1 MLLSPQL
8 GSGGMVAEGRR
19 IVIRSEDIL
28 LLVVA
33 FSWLAKTA
41 VNKELG
47 LTLKTPL
54 NRPILAYAAATAVA
68 TLIGYMTGT
77 VAGFGGAFYVLKY
90 VEYFVVYYMV
100 VNNLVDRRQ
109 AWRLVTAA
117 FLTAVIVSLIGLTQI
132 PSGQR
137 VSAPFEGKEGEP
149 NTFGG
154 YLLLLIAVAGG
165 IALESARLKPRAIY
179 LGLTGLMSIPF
190 MFTLSRTAYV
200 GVTPSLG
207 AMTVLSSRRRVMVAA
222 RAVALGAWPPL

>member
-8 GSGGMVAEGRR
+8 GSGGRVAEGRR

-41 VNKELG
+41 VSKELG

-54 NRPILAYAAATAVA
+54 NRPILAYVAATAVA

-100 VNNLVDRRQ
+100 VNNLLDRRQ
-109 AWRLVTAA
+109 AWRLVTSA
-117 FLTAVIVSLIGLTQI
+117 FLTALLVSRIDPPQL
-132 PSGQR
+132 PSGQ
-137 VSAPFEGKEGEP
+137 P
-149 NTFGG
+149 
-154 YLLLLIAVAGG
+154 
-165 IALESARLKPRAIY
+165 
-179 LGLTGLMSIPF
+179 
-190 MFTLSRTAYV
+190 
-200 GVTPSLG
+200 
-207 AMTVLSSRRRVMVAA
+207 
-222 RAVALGAWPPL
+222 

>member
-1 MLLSPQL
+1 MDFTYILLIALAVFLVVFVRIEFGLYLVIFSMLLSPQL
-8 GSGGMVAEGRR
+8 GSGGAVAEGRR

-54 NRPILAYAAATAVA
+54 NRPILAYVAATAVA

-77 VAGFGGAFYVLKY
+77 VGGFGGAFYVLKY
-90 VEYFVVYYMV
+90 VEYFGVYYMV
-100 VNNLVDRRQ
+100 VTNLIDRRQ

-132 PSGQR
+132 PSRQR
-137 VSAPFEGKEGEP
+137 VWVPLDRKEGQP
-149 NTFGG
+149 KSFG
-154 YLLLLIAVAGG
+154 
-165 IALESARLKPRAIY
+165 
-179 LGLTGLMSIPF
+179 
-190 MFTLSRTAYV
+190 
-200 GVTPSLG
+200 
-207 AMTVLSSRRRVMVAA
+207 
-222 RAVALGAWPPL
+222 